1 MEKIKLTARQ
11 WKAYEF
17 MLDYREKK
25 GFVPSVRE
33 VMEYMGYKSTS
44 SAFDIFKQLDKVGAI
59 NRMPGCPRAYTI
71 NIEGFCQ

>member
-33 VMEYMGYKSTS
+33 VMEYMGYKSTA
-44 SAFDIFKQLDKVGAI
+44 SAFVILNSLTK
-59 NRMPGCPRAYTI
+59 
-71 NIEGFCQ
+71 